1 VALAHALH
9 RSPPTPQVAETELT
23 QRPVAVQH
31 PKHVAGPHSGGGPSG
46 IGPQATNVTTTPST
60 FHIPPPIGD
69 ARRDDLCWKVPSEIL
84 FRRARMLT
92 AVALNVLLTASAPT
106 TLSFS
111 SDGTCGDE
119 RGIRDAITVRLGRD
133 AFRDGTPGPSFVATI
148 TRQGASWTSALS
160 VDGGAARKRTSSDC
174 RELSQSL
181 ALAIALVLELA
192 VTAPKAAPAPEP
204 VVEPE
209 PDGVRF
215 TAGGAVFASAGAS
228 PHLTAG
234 AAFAP
239 GLRAGRFVLD
249 VEARF
254 DVPAATSLGGVT
266 FRSFP
271 VVLTVSPGFVVGP
284 LRFAAPLSVGGL
296 FVTGSSSGTSA
307 LFFAGL
313 QVSGVIP
320 IGNQW
325 FLEPFLRAQ
334 ASFIRVTVLAGTT
347 PVWTTWPVVGL
358 AGLSLRHEF
367 LGAANNRRDPVP
379 RVE

>member
-1 VALAHALH
+1 MLSA
-9 RSPPTPQVAETELT
+9 
-23 QRPVAVQH
+23 AV
-31 PKHVAGPHSGGGPSG
+31 
-46 IGPQATNVTTTPST
+46 
-60 FHIPPPIGD
+60 
-69 ARRDDLCWKVPSEIL
+69 
-84 FRRARMLT
+84 
-92 AVALNVLLTASAPT
+92 LNVLLTASAPT

-119 RGIRDAITVRLGRD
+119 RGIRDAIAVRLGRD

-148 TRQGASWTSALS
+148 TRQGASWTSTLS
-160 VDGGAARKRTSSDC
+160 VDGGATRKRTSSDC

-192 VTAPKAAPAPEP
+192 VTAPKPAPEP

-209 PDGVRF
+209 PDEVRF

-239 GLRAGRFVLD
+239 GLRAGRFVLE

-254 DVPAATSLGGVT
+254 DVPAATSVAGVT
-266 FRSFP
+266 FRSFLLALS
-271 VVLTVSPGFVVGP
+271 VAPGIAVGP
-284 LRFAAPLSVGGL
+284 FRLAAPLSVGGL
-296 FVTGSSSGTSA
+296 FVTGSSSGASP
-307 LFFAGL
+307 LFLAGL
-313 QVSGVIP
+313 QVSGIIP

-367 LGAANNRRDPVP
+367 LGAANNRRGPVP